1 MDLKKEQEKEEIGQA
16 FREKQSRGEKKTK
29 KALENFGFEKIKD
42 ISRIRF
48 QKTKN
53 VVFIINQPEV
63 FRSFTHSSFL
73 IFGEAR
79 MESIV
84 SPSELQNDRNEV

>member
-1 MDLKKEQEKEEIGQA
+1 MEFKKNQEKEEVGQTLK
-16 FREKQSRGEKKTK
+16 EKQSRGEKKTK
-29 KALENFGFEKIKD
+29 KALENFGFEKISD

-53 VVFIINQPEV
+53 TVFIINQPEV
-63 FRSFTHSSFL
+63 FKSFSNSSFL

-79 MESIV
+79 MESV
-84 SPSELQNDRNEV
+84 PDPGELKNE

>member
-1 MDLKKEQEKEEIGQA
+1 MDHGKPPNSEFITNVCE
-16 FREKQSRGEKKTK
+16 EKQSRGEKKTK
-29 KALENFGFEKIKD
+29 KALEGFGFQKILD

-53 VVFIINQPEV
+53 VVFVITQPEI
-63 FRSFTHSSFL
+63 FKSAIHGSFL

-79 MESIV
+79 MENFSN
-84 SPSELQNDRNEV
+84 SKEKKMDL